1 MGGCPNGYEVLTD
14 LEECKDVVGELTWDG
29 PNQSGQ
35 LAFYASECRPDWI
48 ATLGCFTN
56 KSFYEKRNFPA
67 GHMVFFNT
75 CPGATTPSWH
85 QPICK
90 RDSTST
96 ACPALKCTL
105 HCDTGYVM
113 DANGCETCECKPQ
126 VYVRSTGICAPHHAP
141 GTGLSDWA
149 NKDLDTCKSMC
160 DNDPS
165 CTSFHYHNLSGP
177 NHHVQHR
184 CIFKS
189 TSRGCT
195 EQEQQEAEQLYRDLG
210 LDCCL
215 DKSCIDNQVIPGAI
229 NWSYQYGW
237 HCMDTYMKAQYV
249 PTRRQLTGRLLSESN
264 SV

>member
-1 MGGCPNGYEVLTD
+1 MGIGGRGETD
-14 LEECKDVVGELTWDG
+14 
-29 PNQSGQ
+29 
-35 LAFYASECRPDWI
+35 
-48 ATLGCFTN
+48 
-56 KSFYEKRNFPA
+56 A
-67 GHMVFFNT
+67 GHNPDSIDISDVLVFNRILSTDEINF
-75 CPGATTPSWH
+75 
-85 QPICK
+85 I
-90 RDSTST
+90 TST
-96 ACPALKCTL
+96 LSKPKPCPALKCTI
-105 HCDTGYVM
+105 HCDTGYVT
-113 DANGCETCECKPQ
+113 DANGCETCECQPQ
-126 VYVRSTGICAPHHAP
+126 VYVQSTGICAPHHAP
-141 GTGLSDWA
+141 GTGLADWA

-160 DNDPS
+160 DNDSS

-237 HCMDTYMKAQYV
+237 HCT
-249 PTRRQLTGRLLSESN
+249 
-264 SV
+264 